1 MDVILSKDAKRQ
13 HNRLPQSDQKKVRK
27 KLAVLE
33 QDSLLGKKLT
43 GEFEGVQSLRV
54 WPYRILYEINK
65 KMKRVEVLL
74 LLIGREYIINV

>member
-1 MDVILSKDAKRQ
+1 MDVIFSKDAKRQ

-43 GEFEGVQSLRV
+43 GEFEGVRSLRV

-65 KMKRVEVLL
+65 KTKRVEVLM
-74 LLIGREYIINV
+74 IAHRQGVYN